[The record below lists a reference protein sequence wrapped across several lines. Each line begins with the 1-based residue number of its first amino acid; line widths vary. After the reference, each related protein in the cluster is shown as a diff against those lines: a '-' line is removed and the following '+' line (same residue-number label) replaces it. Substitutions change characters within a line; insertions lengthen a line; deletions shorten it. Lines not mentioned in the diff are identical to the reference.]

1 MYTLNT
7 VFVYYDESSLFN
19 TNNYY
24 NTFIQEDDKRAWQ
37 SWLAVAIQVEGKLG
51 SFLPRLYI
59 IRFIKVLLCLLLANW
74 IK

>member
-7 VFVYYDESSLFN
+7 VFVYCDESSLFN
-19 TNNYY
+19 NNNY

-59 IRFIKVLLCLLLANW
+59 IRFIKVFLCLLLANW